1 MTALSGIL
9 WAFFANGFC
18 LDLAYLQM
26 KMHKIRS
33 PKNVSAGLGPNE
45 EPMSALKMW
54 VYLWPEAFDRMPASK
69 HILSERFT
77 NEFSTRKH
85 ITLIFL

>member
-9 WAFFANGFC
+9 WAFFGKNGFC

-54 VYLWPEAFDRMPASK
+54 VYLWPEAFDFPSGVLNLAP
-69 HILSERFT
+69 
-77 NEFSTRKH
+77 
-85 ITLIFL
+85 FL